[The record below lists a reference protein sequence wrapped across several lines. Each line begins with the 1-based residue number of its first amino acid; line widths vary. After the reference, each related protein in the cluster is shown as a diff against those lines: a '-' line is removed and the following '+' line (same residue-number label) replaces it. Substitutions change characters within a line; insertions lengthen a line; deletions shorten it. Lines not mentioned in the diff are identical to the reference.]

1 MAEHKELSM
10 PEIDEIPVANLLLDP
25 RNARLG
31 DEQPSQQAIYIALAK
46 QQGKRLVKLA
56 EDIVNNGLDPTT
68 LPAVVPTPDRL
79 KRYRVIEGNRR
90 ILAVKALETPS
101 IVTPALG
108 PAERKRLIELSGK
121 YADSPIDAVNCV
133 LFDNEADA
141 EHWIRLRHTGAN
153 EGVGLVEWD
162 PNEQDRYLARTGAR
176 QPTGQVVDFVNKL
189 RGTKSGTGIITNLKR
204 LLGTPEVREALG
216 IELVNNSK
224 TVVSHYPAEEVVKGL
239 SRVVDDLEEGRVKVK
254 NLYEKPD
261 RVEYIKTLTRK
272 DLPTKS
278 KRLKMPVTLD
288 DLASG
293 HKTPAVVRPKKSTKR
308 PKATTRS
315 SVIPKESKV
324 NPNPPRIN
332 AIYNELAQLNVDQC
346 PNACAVLLRVFVEL
360 SVDHEIEKAKLM
372 TEAQR
377 RNAPLAKRMKELAAH
392 LEQTKRINAQL
403 RKAIEKIANTQDVI
417 AASTTT
423 FNQYVHNPYV
433 HPKPGELRTAWD
445 ELEPFME
452 KLWP

>member
-1 MAEHKELSM
+1 V
-10 PEIDEIPVANLLLDP
+10 PEIDEIPVASLLLDP

-31 DEQPSQQAIYIALAK
+31 EEQSSQQAIYIALAK

-101 IVTPALG
+101 IVTAALS
-108 PAERKRLIELSGK
+108 PPDRKRLVELAVK
-121 YADSPIDAVNCV
+121 YADKPIEAVRCV

-141 EHWIRLRHTGAN
+141 DHWITLRHTGVN
-153 EGVGLVEWD
+153 EGAGLVEWD

-176 QPTGQVVDFVNKL
+176 QPSGQVVDFVNKV
-189 RGTKSGTGIITNLKR
+189 RGTKSGSGIITNLKR
-204 LLGTPEVREALG
+204 LIGTPEVREALG
-216 IELVNNSK
+216 IELINNSK

-239 SRVVDDLEEGRVKVK
+239 ARVVDDLEEGVVKVK
-254 NLYEKPD
+254 DLYEKPD
-261 RVEYIKTLTRK
+261 RVEYIKKFTRK

-278 KRLKMPVTLD
+278 KRLAVPVTLD
-288 DLASG
+288 DLATGNKAPTS
-293 HKTPAVVRPKKSTKR
+293 TPTKR
-308 PKATTRS
+308 PSKRPKPTIRS
-315 SVIPKESKV
+315 SVIPRDSKV
-324 NPNPPRIN
+324 NPTPPRIN
-332 AIYNELAQLNVDQC
+332 AIYNELLQLNVDQY

-360 SVDHEIEKAKLM
+360 SVDHEIAQAKLM

-377 RNAPLAKRMKELAAH
+377 LKAPLAKRMKDVATH
-392 LEQTKRINAQL
+392 LEQNKRIGTQI
-403 RKAIEKIANTQDVI
+403 RKAIEKIANTQAVI

-433 HPKPGELRTAWD
+433 HPKPSELRTAWD
-445 ELEPFME
+445 ELQPFME

>member
-1 MAEHKELSM
+1 M
-10 PEIDEIPVANLLLDP
+10 PELDEIPVTSLLLDP

-31 DEQPSQQAIYIALAK
+31 EEQSSQQAIYVALAK

-56 EDIVNNGLDPTT
+56 DDIVNNGLDPMT

-101 IVTPALG
+101 IVAAALTPT
-108 PAERKRLIELSGK
+108 ERKRLLELAAK
-121 YADSPIDAVNCV
+121 YADNPIDTVTCV
-133 LFDNEADA
+133 LFETEAEAD
-141 EHWIRLRHTGAN
+141 HWIRLRHTGVN
-153 EGVGLVEWD
+153 EGAGLVEWD

-176 QPTGQVVDFVNKL
+176 QPSGQVVDFVNKV
-189 RGTKSGTGIITNLKR
+189 RGTKSGSGIITNLRR
-204 LLGTPEVREALG
+204 LIGTPEVREALG
-216 IELVNNSK
+216 IDLVNNSK
-224 TVVSHYPAEEVVKGL
+224 TVVSHYPAEQVVKGL
-239 SRVVDDLEEGRVKVK
+239 ARVVDDLEAGVVKVK
-254 NLYEKPD
+254 DLYEKPD
-261 RVEYIKTLTRK
+261 RLTYINRFTKK
-272 DLPTKS
+272 DLPAKS
-278 KRLKMPVTLD
+278 KRLKEPVALD
-288 DLASG
+288 DLAAG
-293 HKTPAVVRPKKSTKR
+293 HKTPVTRSNKKPTRRSK
-308 PKATTRS
+308 PTTRS
-315 SVIPKESKV
+315 SVIPKDSKV
-324 NPNPPRIN
+324 NPTPPRVN
-332 AIYNELAQLNVDQC
+332 AIYNELAQLNVDQF

-360 SVDHEIEKAKLM
+360 SVDHEMAQAKLT
-372 TEAQR
+372 TEVQR
-377 RNAPLAKRMKELAAH
+377 LKTPLSTRMKDVATH
-392 LEQTKRINAQL
+392 LEQNKRISTQL